1 MNCTAQKQSR
11 TLLYYVHPLL
21 TRAGSA
27 TQDKAGK
34 DLTARCAGT
43 PNEEVG
49 KVHQTPTMAL
59 GGLSAKLPEL
69 LPPFFNYIKKKKS
82 PAPSPHSTGAFYHFF
97 GKVQSDGF
105 PPATVPFP
113 I

>member
-1 MNCTAQKQSR
+1 MNRTAQKQSR
-11 TLLYYVHPLL
+11 TLLYYVHLLL

-43 PNEEVG
+43 PKEEVG
-49 KVHQTPTMAL
+49 KVQQTPHGP
-59 GGLSAKLPEL
+59 GGFVCKAASTLAT
-69 LPPFFNYIKKKKS
+69 FFQLHQEKKS
-82 PAPSPHSTGAFYHFF
+82 PVPSSPTTGAFHHFF
-97 GKVQSDGF
+97 WQSS
-105 PPATVPFP
+105 